1 MRPIHWLYTI
11 PLRLRSLFRRDRLD
25 HDLDDE
31 LRDHV
36 DQKTA
41 ENVTKGLAREEA
53 RRQALLEL
61 RGVEQ
66 TKQACRDARRV
77 RWLQDLAQDLRFAL
91 RMLRKS
97 PGFTLIAVLTV
108 ALGIG
113 ASTAVFSLVDAVL
126 LKPLQYPHA
135 NRIVFPWC
143 LPKPGVNVGFDLV
156 PTSRVGYLYLERHAT
171 RFESVGAFESDT
183 FNLTGAGEPVRL
195 DGMRASAGFFP
206 SLGVAPAI
214 GRVFTSAE
222 DRPGNEHEV
231 ILSYGLWRSRFGGD
245 PAVLGRAIEL
255 NGAAY
260 TVIGVMPPGFVFP
273 RANEMPP
280 IFAFPRE
287 AQIWVPLA
295 LNRGP
300 LIPAEP
306 AELAVVA
313 RLRPRVT
320 VAQAQDEMNVLSTGL
335 ERLYPAAKGWFNT
348 KVTPLAAQLSEGTAR
363 PLLLTL
369 AAVGVLLL
377 LACANVAG
385 LLITRALGRKR
396 EFTLRAALGAQ
407 KSRLLRQLL
416 TESFLLSL
424 MGALGGL
431 LVGEGGIYLAR
442 HFGPSGIPRLN
453 ELGFD
458 FRVLAFALG
467 VMVAAAVVFGLAPVV
482 GIRRERFAE
491 TLKEGGQRAGSG
503 PAARRARNFLLVSQ
517 IALAVV
523 LVSAAG
529 LLTRTFYRLLSV
541 NPGFRPDHV
550 LTFELS
556 LSPAKYPD
564 QTRIVPA
571 YQEILRRIRELPGV
585 KAAGITEATPM
596 AGAAEFTGIRMPGEA
611 VTDPLRRG
619 FASYTMAS
627 PGYFTAVGAPILH
640 GRDFLPSDTANS
652 QPVTIISESMAR
664 KFWPGKDP
672 LGQEVGPGSPKYP
685 LATIIGIVP
694 DTKRLSLRETPLPE
708 MYVPYTQKVW
718 PSLATMDVI
727 VRTAAAPS
735 GITASVGEAVHAVD
749 PDLPLANVKLLSSI
763 VAASL
768 TAPRFS
774 MLILVAFGVL
784 ALVLAGIGMYGVIS
798 HGVAQRTREIG
809 IRMALG
815 AQRGNVFGMVLTRG
829 AGLTAIGLS
838 AGIVGALVVGR
849 LMSSFLFGVKPA
861 DPLTLLSVILLLLFV
876 TFAACYIPA
885 RRAMRVD
892 PVVALRHE

>member
-1 MRPIHWLYTI
+1 
-11 PLRLRSLFRRDRLD
+11 
-25 HDLDDE
+25 
-31 LRDHV
+31 
-36 DQKTA
+36 
-41 ENVTKGLAREEA
+41 
-53 RRQALLEL
+53 
-61 RGVEQ
+61 
-66 TKQACRDARRV
+66 
-77 RWLQDLAQDLRFAL
+77 
-91 RMLRKS
+91 
-97 PGFTLIAVLTV
+97 
-108 ALGIG
+108 
-113 ASTAVFSLVDAVL
+113 
-126 LKPLQYPHA
+126 
-135 NRIVFPWC
+135 
-143 LPKPGVNVGFDLV
+143 
-156 PTSRVGYLYLERHAT
+156 
-171 RFESVGAFESDT
+171 
-183 FNLTGAGEPVRL
+183 
-195 DGMRASAGFFP
+195 
-206 SLGVAPAI
+206 
-214 GRVFTSAE
+214 
-222 DRPGNEHEV
+222 
-231 ILSYGLWRSRFGGD
+231 
-245 PAVLGRAIEL
+245 
-255 NGAAY
+255 
-260 TVIGVMPPGFVFP
+260 
-273 RANEMPP
+273 
-280 IFAFPRE
+280 
-287 AQIWVPLA
+287 
-295 LNRGP
+295 
-300 LIPAEP
+300 
-306 AELAVVA
+306 
-313 RLRPRVT
+313 
-320 VAQAQDEMNVLSTGL
+320 
-335 ERLYPAAKGWFNT
+335 
-348 KVTPLAAQLSEGTAR
+348 
-363 PLLLTL
+363 
-369 AAVGVLLL
+369 
-377 LACANVAG
+377 
-385 LLITRALGRKR
+385 
-396 EFTLRAALGAQ
+396 
-407 KSRLLRQLL
+407 
-416 TESFLLSL
+416 
-424 MGALGGL
+424 
-431 LVGEGGIYLAR
+431 
-442 HFGPSGIPRLN
+442 
-453 ELGFD
+453 
-458 FRVLAFALG
+458 
-467 VMVAAAVVFGLAPVV
+467 
-482 GIRRERFAE
+482 
-491 TLKEGGQRAGSG
+491 
-503 PAARRARNFLLVSQ
+503 
-517 IALAVV
+517 
-523 LVSAAG
+523 
-529 LLTRTFYRLLSV
+529 
-541 NPGFRPDHV
+541 
-550 LTFELS
+550 
-556 LSPAKYPD
+556 
-564 QTRIVPA
+564 
-571 YQEILRRIRELPGV
+571 
-585 KAAGITEATPM
+585 M

-735 GITASVGEAVHAVD
+735 GITASVGDAVHAVD